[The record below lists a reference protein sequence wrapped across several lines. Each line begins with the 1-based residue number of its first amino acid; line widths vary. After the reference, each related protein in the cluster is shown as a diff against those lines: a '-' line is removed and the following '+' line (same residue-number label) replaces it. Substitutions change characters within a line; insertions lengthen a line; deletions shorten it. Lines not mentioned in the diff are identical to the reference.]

1 MRFLFLR
8 FIPAIAFFGV
18 SCFPLSRGLGAQ
30 EVTLTLEQAL
40 DRAKQQAPVIL
51 SAKGRIEEA
60 RGRLAGALV
69 RFRDN
74 PLVEFDAGPR
84 FTPAGRIADA
94 ELGFSQNF
102 ELGGRRHARIAAAE
116 SGIARETATSEDV
129 T

>member
-8 FIPAIAFFGV
+8 FIPAIVFFGV
-18 SCFPLSRGLGAQ
+18 IVFPLSRRLDAQ

-40 DRAKQQAPVIL
+40 DRARQHAPVIL

-74 PLVEFDAGPR
+74 PLIELDAGPR
-84 FTPAGRIADA
+84 FTPEGRIADV

-102 ELGGRRHARIAAAE
+102 
-116 SGIARETATSEDV
+116 
-129 T
+129 